1 MRYLLLLA
9 LPILL
14 AACESNP
21 RHWAPGPDQTVEVM
35 NRTWTVTKITEEPV
49 YYRAIRDQTEYFMFG
64 PPARTK
70 SAQAIRAI
78 ETATGCRVDHSTF
91 YRDVSD
97 YFYTQV
103 VCK

>member
-1 MRYLLLLA
+1 
-9 LPILL
+9 
-14 AACESNP
+14 
-21 RHWAPGPDQTVEVM
+21 
-35 NRTWTVTKITEEPV
+35 
-49 YYRAIRDQTEYFMFG
+49 MFG

-78 ETATGCRVDHSTF
+78 ETATGCRVDYSTF

-103 VCK
+103 ICK